1 MLYRKSYKYHMQN
14 IPEKIL
20 NPYIA
25 FLKEHEI
32 SSKEIPTG

>member
-20 NPYIA
+20 NPYNRY
-25 FLKEHEI
+25 LKQQI
-32 SSKEIPTG
+32 FDLQVIN